1 MKKNVKKPLKQ
12 RLLNKYRLV
21 VLNEETYEERISYK
35 LTRLNIFL
43 FIALIS
49 TLLVITTISLI
60 AFTSIKEYI
69 PGYDSTLLRQK
80 AVENIET
87 LDSLEKVIQTNQ
99 KFINSVG
106 AVILGD
112 VSEEDIINESNIVK
126 VDVSELDFK
135 TNIQDSL
142 LRSIVEKEDRFN
154 AFESPNSKVD
164 GRFEIIK
171 SNLKKIGIVDYAH
184 SPDSLKNVL
193 TTINDIKKSKNI
205 LVTVIG
211 CGGDRDKTKR
221 PIMGKIATS
230 LSDKVIF
237 TSDNP
242 RNEDPLEIINQMLEG
257 VSEKNMRKVETELNR
272 KKAIQKACSSSNDI
286 ILVAGK
292 GHEKYQIEGDKKREF
307 DDKKILIKS
316 LKTIN

>member
-1 MKKNVKKPLKQ
+1 MKKNIKKPLKQ

-49 TLLVITTISLI
+49 TFLVITTISLI

-112 VSEEDIINESNIVK
+112 VLEEDVVNESNIVK
-126 VDVSELDFK
+126 IDVSELDFK
-135 TNIQDSL
+135 TNVQDSL

-154 AFESPNSKVD
+154 AFESPSSKVEYVLIRPISGKISSQFDLGQKHFGVDIPASNNTPIKAVSD
-164 GRFEIIK
+164 GR
-171 SNLKKIGIVDYAH
+171 
-184 SPDSLKNVL
+184 
-193 TTINDIKKSKNI
+193 
-205 LVTVIG
+205 
-211 CGGDRDKTKR
+211 
-221 PIMGKIATS
+221 
-230 LSDKVIF
+230 VIF
-237 TSDNP
+237 SEWTIDTGYVIIIEHSFGLTSVYKHNSTGLVNQGDYVNSGQAIALSGNTGELSTGPHLHFELWSEGNP
-242 RNEDPLEIINQMLEG
+242 VDPLEYISFE
-257 VSEKNMRKVETELNR
+257 
-272 KKAIQKACSSSNDI
+272 
-286 ILVAGK
+286 
-292 GHEKYQIEGDKKREF
+292 
-307 DDKKILIKS
+307 
-316 LKTIN
+316 

>member
-112 VSEEDIINESNIVK
+112 VLEEDVVNESNIVK
-126 VDVSELDFK
+126 IDVSELDFK
-135 TNIQDSL
+135 TNVQDSL

-154 AFESPNSKVD
+154 AFESPSSKVEYVLIRPISGKISSQFDLGQKHFGVDIPASNNTPIKAVSD
-164 GRFEIIK
+164 GR
-171 SNLKKIGIVDYAH
+171 
-184 SPDSLKNVL
+184 
-193 TTINDIKKSKNI
+193 
-205 LVTVIG
+205 
-211 CGGDRDKTKR
+211 
-221 PIMGKIATS
+221 
-230 LSDKVIF
+230 VIF
-237 TSDNP
+237 SEWTIDTGYVIIIEHSFGLTSVYKHNSTGLVNQGDYVNSGQAIARKAGELSTGPHLHFELWSEGNP
-242 RNEDPLEIINQMLEG
+242 VDPLEYI
-257 VSEKNMRKVETELNR
+257 R
-272 KKAIQKACSSSNDI
+272 
-286 ILVAGK
+286 
-292 GHEKYQIEGDKKREF
+292 F
-307 DDKKILIKS
+307 DEP
-316 LKTIN
+316 

>member
-1 MKKNVKKPLKQ
+1 MKKPLKQ

-112 VSEEDIINESNIVK
+112 VLEEDVVNEPNIVK
-126 VDVSELDFK
+126 IDVSELDFK
-135 TNIQDSL
+135 TNVQDSL

-154 AFESPNSKVD
+154 AFESPSSKVEYVLIRPISGKISSQFDLGQKHFGVDIPASNNTPIKAVSD
-164 GRFEIIK
+164 GR
-171 SNLKKIGIVDYAH
+171 
-184 SPDSLKNVL
+184 
-193 TTINDIKKSKNI
+193 
-205 LVTVIG
+205 
-211 CGGDRDKTKR
+211 
-221 PIMGKIATS
+221 
-230 LSDKVIF
+230 VIF
-237 TSDNP
+237 SEWTIDTGYVIIIEHSFGLTSVYKHNSTGLVNQGDYVNSGQAIALSGNTGELSTGPHLHFELWSEGNP
-242 RNEDPLEIINQMLEG
+242 VDPLEYISFE
-257 VSEKNMRKVETELNR
+257 
-272 KKAIQKACSSSNDI
+272 
-286 ILVAGK
+286 
-292 GHEKYQIEGDKKREF
+292 
-307 DDKKILIKS
+307 
-316 LKTIN
+316 

>member
-1 MKKNVKKPLKQ
+1 VKKNVKKPLKQ

-112 VSEEDIINESNIVK
+112 VSEEDIVNESNIVK

-135 TNIQDSL
+135 TNVQDSL

-154 AFESPNSKVD
+154 AFESPNSKVEYVLIRPISGKISSQFDLSQKHFGVDIPAPNNTPIKAVSD
-164 GRFEIIK
+164 GR
-171 SNLKKIGIVDYAH
+171 
-184 SPDSLKNVL
+184 
-193 TTINDIKKSKNI
+193 
-205 LVTVIG
+205 
-211 CGGDRDKTKR
+211 
-221 PIMGKIATS
+221 
-230 LSDKVIF
+230 VIF
-237 TSDNP
+237 SEWTIDTGYVIIIEHSFGLTSVYKHNSTGLVNQGDYVNSGQAVALSGNTGELSTGPHLHFELWSDGNP
-242 RNEDPLEIINQMLEG
+242 VDPLEYISFE
-257 VSEKNMRKVETELNR
+257 
-272 KKAIQKACSSSNDI
+272 
-286 ILVAGK
+286 
-292 GHEKYQIEGDKKREF
+292 
-307 DDKKILIKS
+307 
-316 LKTIN
+316 

>member
-1 MKKNVKKPLKQ
+1 MPFKKIYTTLHYISQVKKNVKKPLKQ

-112 VSEEDIINESNIVK
+112 VLEEDVVNESNIVK
-126 VDVSELDFK
+126 IDVSELDFK
-135 TNIQDSL
+135 TNVQDSL

-154 AFESPNSKVD
+154 AFESPSSKVEYVLIRPISGKISSQFDLGQKHFGVDIPASNNTPIKAVSD
-164 GRFEIIK
+164 GR
-171 SNLKKIGIVDYAH
+171 
-184 SPDSLKNVL
+184 
-193 TTINDIKKSKNI
+193 
-205 LVTVIG
+205 
-211 CGGDRDKTKR
+211 
-221 PIMGKIATS
+221 
-230 LSDKVIF
+230 VIF
-237 TSDNP
+237 SEWTIDTGYVIIIEHSFGLTSVYKHNSTGLVNQGDYVNSGQAIALSGNTGELSTGPHLHFELWSEGNP
-242 RNEDPLEIINQMLEG
+242 VDPLEYISFE
-257 VSEKNMRKVETELNR
+257 
-272 KKAIQKACSSSNDI
+272 
-286 ILVAGK
+286 
-292 GHEKYQIEGDKKREF
+292 
-307 DDKKILIKS
+307 
-316 LKTIN
+316 

>member
-43 FIALIS
+43 FIVLIS

-112 VSEEDIINESNIVK
+112 VSEEDIVNESNIVK

-135 TNIQDSL
+135 TNVQDSL

-154 AFESPNSKVD
+154 AFESPNSKVEYVLIRPISGKISSQFDLGQKHFGVDIPASNNTPIKAVSD
-164 GRFEIIK
+164 GR
-171 SNLKKIGIVDYAH
+171 
-184 SPDSLKNVL
+184 
-193 TTINDIKKSKNI
+193 
-205 LVTVIG
+205 
-211 CGGDRDKTKR
+211 
-221 PIMGKIATS
+221 
-230 LSDKVIF
+230 VIF
-237 TSDNP
+237 SEWTIDTGYVIIIEHSFGLTSVYKHNSTGLVNQGDYVNSGQAIALSGNTGELSTGPHLHFELWSEGNP
-242 RNEDPLEIINQMLEG
+242 VDPLEYISFE
-257 VSEKNMRKVETELNR
+257 
-272 KKAIQKACSSSNDI
+272 
-286 ILVAGK
+286 
-292 GHEKYQIEGDKKREF
+292 
-307 DDKKILIKS
+307 
-316 LKTIN
+316 